1 LNLRLL
7 QKHWNFFGK
16 SDPLWAVL
24 THPEK
29 RNAGWD
35 TEEFFQTGVAE
46 VDGALNYVES
56 LHPLPSKKRALDFG
70 CGVGRLT
77 QALALHFEQVY
88 GVDISPA
95 MIEHARA
102 YNKHG
107 SRCEYLLNQRSD
119 LAILAGN
126 QFDFIY
132 SNITLQHM
140 PPRYI
145 KSYLREF
152 LRLLSPEGVLLFQ
165 LPSQRSGKFAS
176 IRSLPRRLYHHVL
189 YPSAPFMDMRGIRK
203 KNVVRWLTKHGGKM
217 LDLIPDRSGGP
228 EWDGF
233 RYLVGRPSSGLA
245 GPSSTT
251 SNPNGPLT

>member
-35 TEEFFQTGVAE
+35 TEEFFQTGLAE
-46 VDGALNYVES
+46 VDAALNYVES
-56 LHPLPSKKRALDFG
+56 FHPLTSKKRALDFG

-88 GVDISPA
+88 GVDIS
-95 MIEHARA
+95 
-102 YNKHG
+102 
-107 SRCEYLLNQRSD
+107 LNQRSD
-119 LAILAGN
+119 LGILAGN

-145 KSYLREF
+145 KCYLREF
-152 LRLLSPEGVLLFQ
+152 LRLLSPDGVLLFQ

-189 YPSAPFMDMRGIRK
+189 YPSSPFMDMRGIRK
-203 KNVVRWLTKHGGKM
+203 DNVVHWLTKHGGKI

-233 RYLVGRPSSGLA
+233 RYLVGLA
-245 GPSSTT
+245 GTPRTT
-251 SNPNGPLT
+251 YNPNNRLT

>member
-1 LNLRLL
+1 MNLRLL

-35 TEEFFQTGVAE
+35 TEEFFQTGLSE
-46 VDGALNYVES
+46 VEAALNYVES
-56 LHPLPSKKRALDFG
+56 LRPLPSKKRALDFG

-95 MIEHARA
+95 MIDHARA

-107 SRCEYLLNQRSD
+107 NRCEYLHNQRSD
-119 LAILAGN
+119 LSN

-140 PPRYI
+140 PPRYS
-145 KSYLREF
+145 KRYLREF
-152 LRLLSPEGVLLFQ
+152 LRLLSPDGVLLFQ

-203 KNVVRWLTKHGGKM
+203 ENVVRWLTKHGGQV
-217 LDLIPDRSGGP
+217 LDLVPDESGGP
-228 EWDGF
+228 EWNGF
-233 RYLVGRPSSGLA
+233 RYLVGRPSPA
-245 GPSSTT
+245 PQVPPATRT
-251 SNPNGPLT
+251 AD

>member
-16 SDPLWAVL
+16 NDPLWAVL

-35 TEEFFQTGVAE
+35 AEEFFQTGVSE
-46 VDGALNYVES
+46 VNAALNYAES
-56 LHPLPSKKRALDFG
+56 IHPLPSKKRALDFG

-77 QALALHFEQVY
+77 QALALHFEHVY
-88 GVDISPA
+88 GVDISRT

-107 SRCEYLLNQRSD
+107 SRCEYVHNERSD
-119 LAILAGN
+119 LGILAGN
-126 QFDFIY
+126 RFDFIY

-140 PPRYI
+140 PPRYS
-145 KSYLREF
+145 KRYLQEF
-152 LRLLSPEGVLLFQ
+152 LRLLSPDGVLLFP
-165 LPSQRSGKFAS
+165 LPSQRSGQFAS
-176 IRSLPRRLYHHVL
+176 IRSLPRRIYHHVL

-203 KNVVRWLTKHGGKM
+203 ENVVRLLTKHGGKV
-217 LDLIPDRSGGP
+217 LDLIPDRSGGA

-233 RYLVGRPSSGLA
+233 RYLVSRATPSGLV
-245 GPSSTT
+245 PPTNRTT
-251 SNPNGPLT
+251 D

>member
-16 SDPLWAVL
+16 TDPLWAVL

-29 RNAGWD
+29 KNSGWD
-35 TEEFFQTGVAE
+35 AEEFFQTGVSE
-46 VDGALNYVES
+46 VNAALQYVES

-77 QALALHFEQVY
+77 QALALHFEQVD

-107 SRCEYLLNQRSD
+107 SRCEYLHNQRSD
-119 LAILAGN
+119 LSILPSN
-126 QFDFIY
+126 RFDFIY

-140 PPRYI
+140 SPRYS
-145 KSYLREF
+145 KRYLREF
-152 LRLLSPEGVLLFQ
+152 LRLLTSNGVLLFQ

-176 IRSLPRRLYHHVL
+176 VRSLPRRLYHHVL

-203 KNVVRWLTKHGGKM
+203 DKVVRWLTKHGGKV
-217 LDLIPDRSGGP
+217 LDFIPDRSGGP

-233 RYLVGRPSSGLA
+233 RYLVARAAPSALV
-245 GPSSTT
+245 PPTT
-251 SNPNGPLT
+251 RTTD